1 MRILTE
7 KKLSLDILDTKT
19 NIGHQKTGS
28 WVKGHSLGYSIKIKK
43 KLKKK
48 EKKNIPYPFLCWHLI
63 SKSKSDFIYV
73 IVKHNHLQTYVNT

>member
-48 EKKNIPYPFLCWHLI
+48 EKKNHSIPLFMLAF
-63 SKSKSDFIYV
+63 DF
-73 IVKHNHLQTYVNT
+73 KE

>member
-28 WVKGHSLGYSIKIKK
+28 WVKGHSLGYSIKIIKK
-43 KLKKK
+43 IKKK
-48 EKKNIPYPFLCWHLI
+48 EKKKHSIPLFMLAF
-63 SKSKSDFIYV
+63 DF
-73 IVKHNHLQTYVNT
+73 KE